1 MIEQVKGTQN
11 ISDKEALKYL
21 FIQNKFLNKFG
32 DSGYK
37 YLQTPLLEY
46 KELFDKSIGE
56 SSEIVT
62 KQMYELTDKGG
73 RELVLRPEGT
83 SSIVRYHAEF
93 NKDMTNKYS
102 YFGSMFRYENPQK
115 NRYREFNQAG
125 VEIIGLIDEY
135 SDFQIINDSNNFI
148 KDLIPDTSIK
158 INSIG
163 SISDREEYIKILYKY
178 FYDNKKYLTK
188 ESLEKLENNT
198 LRILDSNNQ
207 EDADVINKAPKI
219 NDFIN
224 KDSKDK
230 FDSLLEI
237 LNQASIQYEIEDS
250 LVRGLDYYND
260 LTFEFVTSNDVVV
273 GGGGRYDNLSEI
285 LSLGKF
291 NGVGVAFGVERIMN
305 NITVPDV
312 TSKYYLL
319 GTDLKKL
326 SKYSKEL
333 DKNNINYSKP
343 ARLSK
348 ENSQFKDA
356 KNQNVTYLINSD
368 EDTIKNLVTNETVDF
383 NIEVILEHWTTYK
396 L

>member
-32 DSGYK
+32 DAGYK

-148 KDLIPDTSIK
+148 KDLIPDTIIK

-343 ARLSK
+343 ARISK

-396 L
+396 F